1 MARYTVQL
9 RKVIDTVGEDQV
21 LKWFQ
26 DYDLTNYLTFEEI
39 KVEEEIRAEKKKAL
53 IEKEWRENLTIP
65 QRIYLKIRFIL
76 TGR

>member
-9 RKVIDTVGEDQV
+9 RKVIETVGEDQV

-39 KVEEEIRAEKKKAL
+39 KVITDKGTWSPARLARKIIDHYYMDEIGSETVALLKKQSK
-53 IEKEWRENLTIP
+53 
-65 QRIYLKIRFIL
+65 
-76 TGR
+76 

>member
-9 RKVIDTVGEDQV
+9 RKIIETVGEDQV

-39 KVEEEIRAEKKKAL
+39 NSAADFAIAIVLSSRDSLTL
-53 IEKEWRENLTIP
+53 IFPLLPSMVGLIP
-65 QRIYLKIRFIL
+65 I
-76 TGR
+76 TG

>member
-9 RKVIDTVGEDQV
+9 RKVIETVGEDQV

-39 KVEEEIRAEKKKAL
+39 KGYYR
-53 IEKEWRENLTIP
+53 
-65 QRIYLKIRFIL
+65 
-76 TGR
+76 

>member
-9 RKVIDTVGEDQV
+9 RKIIETIGEDQV

-39 KVEEEIRAEKKKAL
+39 KVITDAGTWSPARLAQKILDHYYMAL
-53 IEKEWRENLTIP
+53 DENHQKDMPTQL
-65 QRIYLKIRFIL
+65 
-76 TGR
+76 